1 MKPGAFEYRKATTV
15 KDAVAWLHSDLNS
28 KILAGGQS
36 LVPVMNFRLAHPSL
50 LVDINEIAAL
60 HQITFNADTVTLG
73 ALVRHQEMAESTEV
87 RDRLPLL
94 AVTARHIGHWA
105 IRNRGTLGGSLA
117 HADPASE
124 WPAVMVA
131 LEAQIQVEGPDGAR
145 TIPASEFYLGYYT
158 TELAAD
164 EIVTAVTISRTRHR
178 LGFAEVAR
186 RPGDFALAGSIVEDF
201 GDGQGSVTWFGVAG
215 KPERVVLALPEE
227 ESARARS
234 FQSALG
240 KLSQLD
246 DDRHRQQLAVTVAE
260 RAFQHSRLTGHEYL
274 TFEGGQV

>member
-1 MKPGAFEYRKATTV
+1 MKPGAFEYRKATNV
-15 KDAVAWLHSDLNS
+15 KDVVTWLQSHENS

-60 HQITFNADTVTLG
+60 HQITFDSESVHVG
-73 ALVRHQEMAESTEV
+73 ALVRHQEMAESAEV
-87 RDRLPLL
+87 RERLPLL
-94 AVTARHIGHWA
+94 AVVARHIGHWA
-105 IRNRGTLGGSLA
+105 VRNRGTLGGSLA

-131 LEAQIQVEGPDGAR
+131 LGAR
-145 TIPASEFYLGYYT
+145 FQIEGASGPRTILAKDFYLGYYT
-158 TELAAD
+158 TELAAE
-164 EIVTAVTISRTRHR
+164 EIITGVNIAMPSHR

-186 RPGDFALAGSIVEDF
+186 RPGDFALAGAVVEDF

-215 KPERVVLALPEE
+215 KPERVALSLPPEA
-227 ESARARS
+227 STRARS
-234 FQSALG
+234 FATALTE
-240 KLSQLD
+240 LTQLD
-246 DDRHRQQLAVTVAE
+246 ADRHRQHLALTVAE

-274 TFEGGQV
+274 SFEGGQV